1 MKLTFDLD
9 GYQAGRA
16 NKQLQLAQQCFYD
29 PPSDQTNVIFQG
41 NLLGYRQVNRPSSY
55 RSLVF
60 DDTRFVILFN
70 GDRRD
75 LHSIRETIE
84 IILGKSLDQCMPLE
98 QHYEVETLGNLKLV
112 APYYDDW
119 DTIVSRFIH
128 LLNMEGLNSLIEQIE
143 TGYIPFTEEIQ
154 CCLKTTLDAY
164 PPLPEDGTIEYRRA
178 SIMGTL
184 SVLMVADMMRRRV
197 KQLQLI

>member
-41 NLLGYRQVNRPSSY
+41 NLLGYHQVNRPSSY
-55 RSLVF
+55 LSLVF

-75 LHSIRETIE
+75 LQSVRETLE
-84 IILGKSLDQCMPLE
+84 IILGKPLDQCVPLE
-98 QHYEVETLGNLKLV
+98 RHYEVETLGNLKLV

-128 LLNMEGLNSLIEQIE
+128 LLSMEGLSSLIEQIE
-143 TGYIPFTEEIQ
+143 TGYIPITEEIQ

-164 PPLPEDGTIEYRRA
+164 PPLPEAGTIEYRRA
-178 SIMGTL
+178 SVMGTL
-184 SVLMVADMMRRRV
+184 SVLMLADMMRRRV

>member
-1 MKLTFDLD
+1 
-9 GYQAGRA
+9 
-16 NKQLQLAQQCFYD
+16 
-29 PPSDQTNVIFQG
+29 
-41 NLLGYRQVNRPSSY
+41 
-55 RSLVF
+55 
-60 DDTRFVILFN
+60 
-70 GDRRD
+70 
-75 LHSIRETIE
+75 
-84 IILGKSLDQCMPLE
+84 MPLE

-184 SVLMVADMMRRRV
+184 SVLMVADMMRRRA